1 LDEEV
6 STMAGLIGFGGGK
19 SAAAA
24 PAGGSD
30 DADIIKDVDTP
41 TFMTDVVDAS
51 MTTPVIVDFWAPWCG
66 PCRQITPVLEK
77 AVRGARGKVR
87 LAKVDIDRNQEIAA
101 QMRVQSIPA
110 VYAFFQGRPVD
121 AFVGAQPESQIKA
134 FVERLTKL
142 AGEGAGDP
150 IDDALAQAKAAF
162 DDAEYSAAAS
172 IYKQIIDADPGN
184 PEAIAGLGRCFLARN
199 KPKDARALVE
209 SLDEETAKAPAI
221 VSLVAALELAA
232 EGVGDVKALAKK
244 VDADPSDHASR
255 YDLANAQFALGQ
267 REAAI
272 NELIEIIKRDR
283 EWREDEA
290 RKRLVKMFEA
300 IGPADPLTIAG
311 RRKLSSAM
319 FK

>member
-1 LDEEV
+1 
-6 STMAGLIGFGGGK
+6 MASLIGFGGGK
-19 SAAAA
+19 AAA
-24 PAGGSD
+24 PAPGGG
-30 DADIIKDVDTP
+30 DADLIKDVDTP

-51 MTTPVIVDFWAPWCG
+51 MSTPVIVDFWATWCG
-66 PCRQITPVLEK
+66 PCRQITPVLEN
-77 AVRGARGKVR
+77 AVRAARGKVR

-142 AGEGAGDP
+142 GGDAPGDP
-150 IDDALAQAKAAF
+150 IADALAQAKATF
-162 DDAEYSAAAS
+162 DEGEYSAAAS
-172 IYKQIIDADPGN
+172 IYKQIIEADPGN
-184 PEAIAGLGRCFLARN
+184 PDAIAGLGRCFLARN
-199 KPKDARALVE
+199 KTKDARALIDG
-209 SLDEETAKAPAI
+209 LDEETAKTPAI

-232 EGVGDVKALAKK
+232 EGVGDVKALQKK
-244 VDADPSDHASR
+244 LDADADDHAAR
-255 YDLANAQFALGQ
+255 YDLANAVFALGD
-267 REAAI
+267 RERAI
-272 NELIEIIKRDR
+272 DELIAIVRRDR

-300 IGPADPLTIAG
+300 IGPTDPLTIAG